1 MDTMDEIFGVPRIDY
16 EKIARSRSKDSMSQ
30 LKEQEAAS
38 EQRAEERREKKG
50 YRKFHRLLCCT
61 F

>member
-1 MDTMDEIFGVPRIDY
+1 MDTMFDSMAKRE
-16 EKIARSRSKDSMSQ
+16 IARSRSKDFMLQ